1 MFIFDTDHVSLW
13 LRGNS
18 LVRAKAVESAQEVAI
33 TIISV
38 QEIFNGWVGRLNN
51 LPTQA
56 NLTVEYENLWQAV
69 DFIRS
74 FPILKF
80 DAEADRRYVQLLQA
94 NPSLRK
100 KRLRQDIRIASI
112 ALSSDA
118 VVITR
123 NRRDFEQVPGLRIED
138 WTID

>member
-1 MFIFDTDHVSLW
+1 
-13 LRGNS
+13 
-18 LVRAKAVESAQEVAI
+18 
-33 TIISV
+33 
-38 QEIFNGWVGRLNN
+38 VGRLNN
-51 LPTQA
+51 LPTQD
-56 NLTVEYENLWQAV
+56 NLIVEYENLWKAV

-112 ALSSDA
+112 ALSRDA
-118 VVITR
+118 VMITQ